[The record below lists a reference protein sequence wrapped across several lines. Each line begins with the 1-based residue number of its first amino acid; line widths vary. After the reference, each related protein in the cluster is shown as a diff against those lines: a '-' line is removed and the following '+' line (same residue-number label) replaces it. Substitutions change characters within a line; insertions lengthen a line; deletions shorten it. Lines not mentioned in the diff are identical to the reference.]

1 MSPYQESAVV
11 FDTAI
16 DVGYKF
22 FRIPSLLRV
31 AASAGVWLLAFCEG
45 RQQMT
50 DHGMVDI
57 VLKKSLDDGATWSPL
72 SVVHSETGDGRHATI
87 GNPTPLYDDET
98 SEIVLFFCRE
108 NAEIFSTRSSDA
120 GSSWS
125 VPKPIGWSRP
135 PEWTWLATGPPAALI
150 LPTGRY
156 VLPCD
161 GYLGHPRFYQA
172 TSIFSFVL
180 ISDDRGATWRQG
192 PLLEGG
198 NECQAARLR
207 NGTLLYAAPSSWGP
221 WLGAMPDA
229 RLRQAAGSTCAAGRC
244 DGCRATRTT
253 AAGAGVRRGRR
264 SGRSPT
270 ATARP
275 RSCRWATAACW
286 WRPRSGYARLRLE
299 SWTGRRAPAH
309 RVPTHLGFPIGAA
322 RASRLA
328 RAPVDRRRRLVATL
342 RHAHRGRRRLLGARR
357 AALRHA
363 RGAAREAGRGP
374 LEGRLAAGGGEG
386 RAALRVERAAAG
398 RQGPPRDRTAVWHT
412 DSAAARTA
420 ANRQGGTLNGAY
432 STYEK
437 EED

>member
-1 MSPYQESAVV
+1 
-11 FDTAI
+11 
-16 DVGYKF
+16 
-22 FRIPSLLRV
+22 
-31 AASAGVWLLAFCEG
+31 
-45 RQQMT
+45 MT

-207 NGTLLYAAPSSWGP
+207 NGTLLYAPP
-221 WLGAMPDA
+221 QPM
-229 RLRQAAGSTCAAGRC
+229 
-244 DGCRATRTT
+244 
-253 AAGAGVRRGRR
+253 
-264 SGRSPT
+264 
-270 ATARP
+270 RP
-275 RSCRWATAACW
+275 
-286 WRPRSGYARLRLE
+286 
-299 SWTGRRAPAH
+299 
-309 RVPTHLGFPIGAA
+309 
-322 RASRLA
+322 LA
-328 RAPVDRRRRLVATL
+328 RC
-342 RHAHRGRRRLLGARR
+342 HA
-357 AALRHA
+357 
-363 RGAAREAGRGP
+363 
-374 LEGRLAAGGGEG
+374 
-386 RAALRVERAAAG
+386 
-398 RQGPPRDRTAVWHT
+398 
-412 DSAAARTA
+412 
-420 ANRQGGTLNGAY
+420 
-432 STYEK
+432 
-437 EED
+437 